1 MATSKRPASLL
12 VRLDPRRRGGLQRQ
26 IYASVQR
33 AILDGVVGPGT
44 RLPSSR
50 ALADD
55 LGVSRTT
62 TLLAVQQLQ
71 AEGYLTGRRGSGIFV
86 AAELP
91 DDLLRRRT
99 ARPPARLRHPTL
111 SRRGAALVAAPQGAR
126 RLPGPPRAFRIG
138 TPGVDLFPAALW
150 WRLASRRLRAITPTQ
165 LDYGEP
171 AGLRALREAIV
182 EHVQTARGTRF
193 GADQVLIVAG
203 AQQGLELI
211 SRVLLDPGD
220 RVWMEEP
227 GYPGARSALLGAGA
241 RIVPVPVDAEGL
253 AVEAGARGAGDA
265 RLAYVTPS
273 HQYPL
278 GVPMSLPR
286 RLALLRWAGR
296 AGAWVIE
303 DDYDSEFR
311 YGARP
316 VPCLHGLDVDGRV
329 IYVGSFSKTLFPAL
343 RLGFLVVPPDL
354 QDGLQAARAAADQ
367 HPPVL
372 DQAVLADFIGE
383 GHFARHLR
391 RMRMAY
397 RERLDALTEAAA
409 RFCRGALRLRP
420 TRTGLHAIADL
431 EGADAGR
438 VSREAAARGVE
449 ATPLSAY
456 YAGRARRANALVLG
470 FAAVRP
476 EAARRGMARLAAAID
491 AARRPGS
498 GLTFQHSA
506 PGKATTRE

>member
-1 MATSKRPASLL
+1 MASPRRPASLL
-12 VRLDPRRRGGLQRQ
+12 IRLDPRDRGGLQRQ
-26 IYASVQR
+26 IHASVQR
-33 AILDGVVGPGT
+33 AILDGVMRPGA

-62 TLLAVQQLQ
+62 TLLAVQQLL
-71 AEGYLTGRRGSGIFV
+71 AEGYLTARRGSGTFV
-86 AAELP
+86 APELP
-91 DDLLRRRT
+91 DESPRRRVG
-99 ARPPARLRHPTL
+99 RPVRRLQHPAL
-111 SRRGAALVAAPQGAR
+111 SRRGAALVAAPQGAH
-126 RLPGPPRAFRIG
+126 RLDGPPRAFRIG
-138 TPGVDLFPAALW
+138 TPGVDLFPIARW
-150 WRLASRRLRAITPTQ
+150 WRLASRRLRAVTATQ

-171 AGLRALREAIV
+171 AGLRALREAIA
-182 EHVQTARGTRF
+182 EHVQTARGTRCD
-193 GADQVLIVAG
+193 ADQILVVPG

-211 SRVLLDPGD
+211 TRVLLDPGD

-241 RIVPVPVDAEGL
+241 GIVPVRVDGEGL
-253 AVEAGARGAGDA
+253 DVALGTRLAPAA

-286 RLALLRWAGR
+286 RLALLQWASR
-296 AGAWVIE
+296 ARAWVVE

-311 YGARP
+311 YGTRP
-316 VPCLHGLDVDGRV
+316 IPCLHGLDVDGRV

-343 RLGFLVVPPDL
+343 RLGFLIVPPDL
-354 QDGLQAARAAADQ
+354 QDGLVAARAVADQ

-391 RMRMAY
+391 RMRVAY
-397 RERLDALTEAAA
+397 RERLEAMTAAA
-409 RFCRGALRLRP
+409 ERLCRGALRVRP

-431 EGADAGR
+431 SGVGAER
-438 VSREAAARGVE
+438 VSRAAAARGVE
-449 ATPLSAY
+449 TTPLSAY
-456 YAGRARRANALVLG
+456 FVGRAKPPEALVLG

-476 EAARRGMARLAAAID
+476 EAVRRGMERLAAAID
-491 AARRPGS
+491 AARRG
-498 GLTFQHSA
+498 
-506 PGKATTRE
+506 

>member
-1 MATSKRPASLL
+1 
-12 VRLDPRRRGGLQRQ
+12 
-26 IYASVQR
+26 
-33 AILDGVVGPGT
+33 
-44 RLPSSR
+44 
-50 ALADD
+50 
-55 LGVSRTT
+55 
-62 TLLAVQQLQ
+62 
-71 AEGYLTGRRGSGIFV
+71 
-86 AAELP
+86 
-91 DDLLRRRT
+91 
-99 ARPPARLRHPTL
+99 
-111 SRRGAALVAAPQGAR
+111 
-126 RLPGPPRAFRIG
+126 
-138 TPGVDLFPAALW
+138 
-150 WRLASRRLRAITPTQ
+150 
-165 LDYGEP
+165 
-171 AGLRALREAIV
+171 
-182 EHVQTARGTRF
+182 
-193 GADQVLIVAG
+193 
-203 AQQGLELI
+203 
-211 SRVLLDPGD
+211 
-220 RVWMEEP
+220 MEEP

-253 AVEAGARGAGDA
+253 AVEAGARGA

-278 GVPMSLPR
+278 GVPMSLRR
-286 RLALLRWAGR
+286 RLALLRWASR

-311 YGARP
+311 YRARP

-343 RLGFLVVPPDL
+343 RLGFLIVPPDL
-354 QDGLQAARAAADQ
+354 QEGLVAARAAADQ

-397 RERLDALTEAAA
+397 RERLEALTDAAA
-409 RFCRGALRLRP
+409 RYCRGALRLRP

-456 YAGRARRANALVLG
+456 YAGRGRRANALVLG

-476 EAARRGMARLAAAID
+476 EAARRGMERLAAAIA
-491 AARRPGS
+491 AARQRGVRS
-498 GLTFQHSA
+498 
-506 PGKATTRE
+506 

>member
-1 MATSKRPASLL
+1 MATLKRPASLL
-12 VRLDPRRRGGLQRQ
+12 IRLDPRHRGGLQRQ
-26 IYASVQR
+26 IYASIQR

-71 AEGYLTGRRGSGIFV
+71 AEGYLSGRAGSGTFV
-86 AAELP
+86 ADELP
-91 DDLLRRRT
+91 DDLLRRQT
-99 ARPPARLRHPTL
+99 AWRPDRLKHPTL
-111 SRRGAALVAAPQGAR
+111 SRRGAALVAAPQGAH
-126 RLPGPPRAFRIG
+126 RLPGRPRPFRIG
-138 TPGVDLFPAALW
+138 TPGVDLFPVALW
-150 WRLASRRLRAITPTQ
+150 WRLASRRVRAITPTE

-171 AGLRALREAIV
+171 AGLRALREAITD
-182 EHVQTARGTRF
+182 HVQTARGTRF
-193 GADQVLIVAG
+193 SPEQVLIVAG

-241 RIVPVPVDAEGL
+241 RIVPVPVDADGL
-253 AVEAGARGAGDA
+253 VVETGARAA
-265 RLAYVTPS
+265 RAARFAYVTPS

-286 RLALLRWAGR
+286 RLALLQWASL

-329 IYVGSFSKTLFPAL
+329 IYVGSFSKTLFPSL

-397 RERLDALTEAAA
+397 RERLDALADATA
-409 RFCRGALRLRP
+409 RYCRGALRLRP

-431 EGADAGR
+431 EGADAAR

-449 ATPLSAY
+449 ATPLAAY
-456 YAGRARRANALVLG
+456 FVGRGRRANALVLG

-476 EAARRGMARLAAAID
+476 EAARRGMERLAAAIE
-491 AARRPGS
+491 AAKRGQV
-498 GLTFQHSA
+498 LHSDIPSRA
-506 PGKATTRE
+506 SRDEGR

>member
-1 MATSKRPASLL
+1 
-12 VRLDPRRRGGLQRQ
+12 
-26 IYASVQR
+26 
-33 AILDGVVGPGT
+33 
-44 RLPSSR
+44 
-50 ALADD
+50 
-55 LGVSRTT
+55 
-62 TLLAVQQLQ
+62 
-71 AEGYLTGRRGSGIFV
+71 
-86 AAELP
+86 
-91 DDLLRRRT
+91 
-99 ARPPARLRHPTL
+99 
-111 SRRGAALVAAPQGAR
+111 
-126 RLPGPPRAFRIG
+126 
-138 TPGVDLFPAALW
+138 VDLFPAALW
-150 WRLASRRLRAITPTQ
+150 WRLASRRLRSITPTQ

-171 AGLRALREAIV
+171 AGLRALREAIAG
-182 EHVQTARGTRF
+182 HVPAARGTRF

-241 RIVPVPVDAEGL
+241 RILPVPVDAEGL

-278 GVPMSLPR
+278 GVPMGLPR
-286 RLALLRWAGR
+286 RLALLRWASR
-296 AGAWVIE
+296 AGAWVVE

-343 RLGFLVVPPDL
+343 RLGFLIVPPDL
-354 QDGLQAARAAADQ
+354 QGGLVAARAAADQ

-391 RMRMAY
+391 RMRLAY
-397 RERLDALTEAAA
+397 RERLEALTDATA
-409 RFCRGALRLRP
+409 RYCSGALGLRP

-449 ATPLSAY
+449 AAPLSAY
-456 YAGRARRANALVLG
+456 YAGRGRCPNALVLG

-476 EAARRGMARLAAAID
+476 EAARRAMERLAAAIE
-491 AARRPGS
+491 AARRG
-498 GLTFQHSA
+498 
-506 PGKATTRE
+506 

>member
-1 MATSKRPASLL
+1 MASSRRPASLL
-12 VRLDPRRRGGLQRQ
+12 IRLDPRDRGGLQRQ
-26 IYASVQR
+26 IRASVQR
-33 AILDGVVGPGT
+33 AILDGVMRPGT

-62 TLLAVQQLQ
+62 TLLAVQQLL
-71 AEGYLTGRRGSGIFV
+71 AEGYLTARRGSGTFV
-86 AAELP
+86 AEELP
-91 DDLLRRRT
+91 DESLRRRVG
-99 ARPPARLRHPTL
+99 RPVRRLQHPTL
-111 SRRGAALVAAPQGAR
+111 SRRGAALVAAPQGAQ
-126 RLPGPPRAFRIG
+126 RLDGPPRAFRIG
-138 TPGVDLFPAALW
+138 TPGVDLFPVAQW
-150 WRLASRRLRAITPTQ
+150 WRLASRRLRAITATQ

-171 AGLRALREAIV
+171 AGLRALREAIA
-182 EHVQTARGTRF
+182 EHVQAARGTRCD
-193 GADQVLIVAG
+193 ADQILVVAG

-211 SRVLLDPGD
+211 TRVLLDPGD

-241 RIVPVPVDAEGL
+241 RIVPVRVDGEGL
-253 AVEAGARGAGDA
+253 DVARGARLAPAA

-286 RLALLRWAGR
+286 RLALLQWASR
-296 AGAWVIE
+296 ARAWVVE

-311 YGARP
+311 YGTRP

-343 RLGFLVVPPDL
+343 RLGFLIVPPDL
-354 QDGLQAARAAADQ
+354 QDGLVAARAVADQ

-391 RMRMAY
+391 RMRVAY
-397 RERLDALTEAAA
+397 RERLEAMTAAA
-409 RFCRGALRLRP
+409 RRLCRGALHVRP
-420 TRTGLHAIADL
+420 TRTGLHAIGDL
-431 EGADAGR
+431 TGARAVR

-456 YAGRARRANALVLG
+456 FGGRAQPAEALVLG

-476 EAARRGMARLAAAID
+476 EAAARGMERLAAAIE
-491 AARRPGS
+491 AARRG
-498 GLTFQHSA
+498 
-506 PGKATTRE
+506 

>member
-1 MATSKRPASLL
+1 MTTSRRPTSLL
-12 VRLDPRRRGGLQRQ
+12 IRLDPRHRGGLQRQ
-26 IYASVQR
+26 IYTSIQR
-33 AILDGVVGPGT
+33 AILDGVVGPGA

-55 LGVSRTT
+55 LDVSRTT

-86 AAELP
+86 ADELP
-91 DDLLRRRT
+91 DHLLRRRI
-99 ARPPARLRHPTL
+99 AVPASRLKHPNL
-111 SRRGAALVAAPQGAR
+111 SRRGAALVAAPQGAH
-126 RLPGPPRAFRIG
+126 RLAGPPRAFRIG
-138 TPGVDLFPAALW
+138 TPGVDLFPVALW
-150 WRLASRRLRAITPTQ
+150 WRLASRRLRSITPTQ

-171 AGLRALREAIV
+171 AGLRALREAIAG
-182 EHVQTARGTRF
+182 HVPAARGTRF
-193 GADQVLIVAG
+193 SADQVLIVAG

-253 AVEAGARGAGDA
+253 TVQTGARGAGDA

-286 RLALLRWAGR
+286 RLALLRWASR
-296 AGAWVIE
+296 TGAWVIE

-329 IYVGSFSKTLFPAL
+329 IYVGSFSKTLFPSL
-343 RLGFLVVPPDL
+343 RLGFLIVPPDL
-354 QDGLQAARAAADQ
+354 QDGLVAARAAADQ

-391 RMRMAY
+391 RMRVAY
-397 RERLDALTEAAA
+397 RERLEAITAAAA
-409 RFCRGALRLRP
+409 RYCGGALRLRP
-420 TRTGLHAIADL
+420 TRTGLHTIADL
-431 EGADAGR
+431 AGADAAR

-456 YAGRARRANALVLG
+456 FARRGTHANALVLG

-476 EAARRGMARLAAAID
+476 EAARRGMERLAAAIE
-491 AARRPGS
+491 AARSPR
-498 GLTFQHSA
+498 
-506 PGKATTRE
+506 R

>member
-12 VRLDPRRRGGLQRQ
+12 IRLDPRQRGGLQRQ

-44 RLPSSR
+44 RLPSSAPSPTISGCPGPPR
-50 ALADD
+50 YSPCSS
-55 LGVSRTT
+55 SRPRGISPAAGAPAFSWPTSCPT
-62 TLLAVQQLQ
+62 ISCA
-71 AEGYLTGRRGSGIFV
+71 GGRRG
-86 AAELP
+86 
-91 DDLLRRRT
+91 
-99 ARPPARLRHPTL
+99 RPPASGTRRC
-111 SRRGAALVAAPQGAR
+111 RGAGPCWWRRPRGAR

-138 TPGVDLFPAALW
+138 TPGVDLFPVALW

-171 AGLRALREAIV
+171 AGLRALREAIAD
-182 EHVQTARGTRF
+182 HVQTARGTRF
-193 GADQVLIVAG
+193 SADQVLIVAG

-253 AVEAGARGAGDA
+253 AVETGARGAGDA

-286 RLALLRWAGR
+286 RLALLRWASR

-303 DDYDSEFR
+303 DDYDSQFR

-354 QDGLQAARAAADQ
+354 QDGLQAARAAADST
-367 HPPVL
+367 
-372 DQAVLADFIGE
+372 
-383 GHFARHLR
+383 R
-391 RMRMAY
+391 RCSTKR
-397 RERLDALTEAAA
+397 
-409 RFCRGALRLRP
+409 CSP
-420 TRTGLHAIADL
+420 I
-431 EGADAGR
+431 
-438 VSREAAARGVE
+438 SSARGTSPVTCG
-449 ATPLSAY
+449 ACGWFTASGSTRSP
-456 YAGRARRANALVLG
+456 RR
-470 FAAVRP
+470 
-476 EAARRGMARLAAAID
+476 
-491 AARRPGS
+491 
-498 GLTFQHSA
+498 
-506 PGKATTRE
+506 

>member
-1 MATSKRPASLL
+1 MATSNASTSLL
-12 VRLDPRRRGGLQRQ
+12 IRLDARDHVGLQRQ
-26 IYASVQR
+26 ICVSIQR

-71 AEGYLTGRRGSGIFV
+71 AEGYLTGRRGSGTFV
-86 AAELP
+86 AQELP
-91 DDLLRRRT
+91 DDLVRRR
-99 ARPPARLRHPTL
+99 APRPTRSLKHPTL
-111 SRRGAALVAAPQGAR
+111 SRRGAALVAAPPGAH
-126 RLPGPPRAFRIG
+126 RLDGPPRAFRIG
-138 TPGVDLFPAALW
+138 TPGVDLFPVALW
-150 WRLASRRLRAITPTQ
+150 WRLASRRLRAMTPSQ
-165 LDYGEP
+165 LDYGDP
-171 AGLRALREAIV
+171 AGLRALREAIA
-182 EHVQTARGTRF
+182 EHVRTARGTRC
-193 GADQVLIVAG
+193 GADQILIVAG

-241 RIVPVPVDAEGL
+241 RILPVPVDAEGL
-253 AVEAGARGAGDA
+253 DVEKGARRAGDA
-265 RLAYVTPS
+265 RLVYVTPS

-286 RLALLRWAGR
+286 RLALLRWASR
-296 AGAWVIE
+296 ARAWVIE

-329 IYVGSFSKTLFPAL
+329 IYVGSFSKTLFPSL
-343 RLGFLVVPPDL
+343 RLGFLIVPPDL
-354 QDGLQAARAAADQ
+354 QDGLVAGRAAADQ

-372 DQAVLADFIGE
+372 DQAVLADFIVE

-391 RMRMAY
+391 RMRVAY
-397 RERLDALTEAAA
+397 RERLETLTAAA
-409 RFCRGALRLRP
+409 ERLCRGALRVRP

-431 EGADAGR
+431 DGAAAAT

-456 YAGRARRANALVLG
+456 CVGREKPANALVLG

-476 EAARRGMARLAAAID
+476 EAARRGMERLAAAIG
-491 AARRPGS
+491 AARR
-498 GLTFQHSA
+498 
-506 PGKATTRE
+506 R

>member
-1 MATSKRPASLL
+1 MATSPRAASLL
-12 VRLDPRRRGGLQRQ
+12 IRLDPREDGGLQRQ
-26 IYASVQR
+26 IYGSIQR
-33 AILDGVVGPGT
+33 AILDGVAAPGT

-71 AEGYLTGRRGSGIFV
+71 DEGYLTGRRGSGTFV
-86 AAELP
+86 ADELP
-91 DDLLRRRT
+91 DDLVRRR
-99 ARPPARLRHPTL
+99 AAGPPARPKHPTL
-111 SRRGAALVAAPQGAR
+111 SRRGATLVAAPAGAR
-126 RLPGPPRAFRIG
+126 RLPGPPRPFRIG
-138 TPGVDLFPAALW
+138 TPGVDLFPAARW
-150 WRLASRRLRAITPTQ
+150 WRLAARRLRAITPTQ

-171 AGLRALREAIV
+171 AGLRALREAIAG
-182 EHVQTARGTRF
+182 HVPGARGTRF
-193 GADQVLIVAG
+193 TADQVLIVAG

-211 SRVLLDPGD
+211 SRLLLDPGD

-241 RIVPVPVDAEGL
+241 RIAPVPVDAEGL
-253 AVEAGARGAGDA
+253 DVEAGARLAGAA

-286 RLALLRWAGR
+286 RLALLRWASR
-296 AGAWVIE
+296 AGAWILE

-354 QDGLQAARAAADQ
+354 REGLVAARAAADQ

-391 RMRMAY
+391 RMRVAY
-397 RERLDALTEAAA
+397 RERLEALTAAAA
-409 RFCRGALRLRP
+409 RSCGGALRLRP

-431 EGADAGR
+431 DGAPAGR

-449 ATPLSAY
+449 ATPLAAY
-456 YAGRARRANALVLG
+456 FTGRGRPANALVLG

-476 EAARRGMARLAAAID
+476 EAARRGMERLAAAIE
-491 AARRPGS
+491 AARLPR
-498 GLTFQHSA
+498 
-506 PGKATTRE
+506 R

>member
-1 MATSKRPASLL
+1 MATSNASTSLL
-12 VRLDPRRRGGLQRQ
+12 IRLDGRARGGLQRQ
-26 IYASVQR
+26 ICASIQR

-71 AEGYLTGRRGSGIFV
+71 AEGYLTGRRGSGTFV
-86 AAELP
+86 AQELP
-91 DDLLRRRT
+91 DDLVHRQAT
-99 ARPPARLRHPTL
+99 RPAQSLKHPNL
-111 SRRGAALVAAPQGAR
+111 SRRGAALVAAPQGAH
-126 RLPGPPRAFRIG
+126 RLAGPPRAFRIG
-138 TPGVDLFPAALW
+138 TPGVDLFPVALW
-150 WRLASRRLRAITPTQ
+150 WRLAGRRLRSITPTQ

-171 AGLRALREAIV
+171 AGFRALRAAIAD
-182 EHVQTARGTRF
+182 HVQTARGTRCA
-193 GADQVLIVAG
+193 ADQILIVAG

-241 RIVPVPVDAEGL
+241 RILPVPVDAEGL
-253 AVEAGARGAGDA
+253 DVEMGARRAGDA
-265 RLAYVTPS
+265 RLVYVTPS

-286 RLALLRWAGR
+286 RFALLQWASR
-296 AGAWVIE
+296 ARAWVIE

-329 IYVGSFSKTLFPAL
+329 IYVGSFSKTLFPSL
-343 RLGFLVVPPDL
+343 RLGFLIVPPDL
-354 QDGLQAARAAADQ
+354 QDGLVAARAVADQ

-372 DQAVLADFIGE
+372 DQAVLADFIVE

-391 RMRMAY
+391 RMRVAY
-397 RERLDALTEAAA
+397 RERLEALTAAA
-409 RFCRGALRLRP
+409 ERLCRGALRVRP
-420 TRTGLHAIADL
+420 TRTGLHTIADL
-431 EGADAGR
+431 DGADAAR

-456 YAGRARRANALVLG
+456 CVGQEKRANALVLG

-476 EAARRGMARLAAAID
+476 EAARRGMERLAAAIE
-491 AARRPGS
+491 AARR
-498 GLTFQHSA
+498 
-506 PGKATTRE
+506 R

>member
-1 MATSKRPASLL
+1 MTTSKRSTSLL
-12 VRLDPRRRGGLQRQ
+12 IRLDPRHRGGLQRQ
-26 IYASVQR
+26 IYASIQR

-55 LGVSRTT
+55 LDVSRTT

-86 AAELP
+86 AEEVP

-99 ARPPARLRHPTL
+99 AQPAGRPKHPNL
-111 SRRGAALVAAPQGAR
+111 SRRGAALVGAPQGAH
-126 RLPGPPRAFRIG
+126 RLAGPPRPFRIG
-138 TPGVDLFPAALW
+138 TPGVDLFPVALW
-150 WRLASRRLRAITPTQ
+150 WRLASRRLRSITPTQ
-165 LDYGEP
+165 LDYGDP
-171 AGLRALREAIV
+171 AGLRALREAIAG
-182 EHVQTARGTRF
+182 HVQAARGTRF
-193 GADQVLIVAG
+193 SADQVLIVAG

-241 RIVPVPVDAEGL
+241 RILPVPVDAEGL
-253 AVEAGARGAGDA
+253 TVQTGARGAGDA

-286 RLALLRWAGR
+286 RLALLGWASR
-296 AGAWVIE
+296 AGAWVVE

-343 RLGFLVVPPDL
+343 RLGFLIVPPDL
-354 QDGLQAARAAADQ
+354 QGGLVAARAAADQ

-391 RMRMAY
+391 RMRVAY
-397 RERLDALTEAAA
+397 RERLEAITAAAA
-409 RFCRGALRLRP
+409 RYCGEALRLRP
-420 TRTGLHAIADL
+420 TRTGLHTIADL
-431 EGADAGR
+431 AGADAAR
-438 VSREAAARGVE
+438 VSREAAGRGVE
-449 ATPLSAY
+449 ATPLAAY
-456 YAGRARRANALVLG
+456 FARGGPRVNALVLG

-476 EAARRGMARLAAAID
+476 EAARRGMERLAAAIE
-491 AARRPGS
+491 AARLLR
-498 GLTFQHSA
+498 
-506 PGKATTRE
+506 R

>member
-1 MATSKRPASLL
+1 MATSKRSTSFLI
-12 VRLDPRRRGGLQRQ
+12 RLDPRGPAGLQRQ
-26 IYASVQR
+26 IVASVQR
-33 AILDGVVGPGT
+33 AILDGVVGPGA

-71 AEGYLTGRRGSGIFV
+71 AEGYLSGRRGSGTFV
-86 AAELP
+86 ADELP
-91 DDLLRRRT
+91 DDLPRRRT
-99 ARPPARLRHPTL
+99 ARPPARLAHPTL
-111 SRRGAALVAAPQGAR
+111 SRRGAALVTAPTGAQ

-138 TPGVDLFPAALW
+138 TPGVDLFPVALW
-150 WRLASRRLRAITPTQ
+150 WRLAGRHVRAITPTR

-171 AGLRALREAIV
+171 AGLRALREAIAD
-182 EHVQTARGTRF
+182 HVQTARGTRF
-193 GADQVLIVAG
+193 SADQVLIVAG

-241 RIVPVPVDAEGL
+241 RIIPVPVDAEGL
-253 AVEAGARGAGDA
+253 AVRTARRAGEA

-286 RLALLRWAGR
+286 RLALLRWASR

-316 VPCLHGLDVDGRV
+316 IPCLHGLDVDGRV

-343 RLGFLVVPPDL
+343 RLGFLIVPPDL
-354 QDGLQAARAAADQ
+354 QDGLVAARAAADQ

-372 DQAVLADFIGE
+372 DQAALADFIGE

-391 RMRMAY
+391 RMRVAY
-397 RERLDALTEAAA
+397 RERLEALTDAAA
-409 RFCRGALRLRP
+409 RYCGGALRLRP

-431 EGADAGR
+431 AGARAVR

-449 ATPLSAY
+449 ATPLAAY
-456 YAGRARRANALVLG
+456 FAGRGPRPNALVLG

-476 EAARRGMARLAAAID
+476 EAARRGMERLAAAID
-491 AARRPGS
+491 ASR
-498 GLTFQHSA
+498 
-506 PGKATTRE
+506 